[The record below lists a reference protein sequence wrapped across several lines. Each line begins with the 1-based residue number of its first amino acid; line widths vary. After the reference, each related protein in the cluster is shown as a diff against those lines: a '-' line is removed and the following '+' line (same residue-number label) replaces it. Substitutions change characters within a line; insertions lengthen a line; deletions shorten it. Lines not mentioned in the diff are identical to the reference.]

1 MNPIEILRG
10 LRSPKIVWDLN
21 AVHEHHISYYETI
34 TTKQLSMIV
43 RPYPSGWTMPKKWR
57 YLWLPSASLLKQVAD
72 ITASERTQE
81 SDTTNQP
88 VETQLPLLE
97 VPTTA
102 LIQHPEIK
110 PAEQTATEPT
120 FVEYTPTFKQPKR
133 RISRFSPYGP

>member
-57 YLWLPSASLLKQVAD
+57 YMAPVSLPTE
-72 ITASERTQE
+72 TASERTQE

-120 FVEYTPTFKQPKR
+120 FTTPTAPVLFHNEPTTPSYIR
-133 RISRFSPYGP
+133 EFYN